1 MQKSLHFPDFSPCS
15 EGETTRK
22 TCQKRYNSYPKH
34 AHICVQ
40 AHSRTIIYFVSQVLD
55 LLDFG
60 KAMETLS
67 LAKGTRKSLNEMDEP
82 RKARKNTE
90 LNCPLRE
97 EGQESPNGTNA
108 DE

>member
-1 MQKSLHFPDFSPCS
+1 M
-15 EGETTRK
+15 G
-22 TCQKRYNSYPKH
+22 
-34 AHICVQ
+34 AHTQYLISCI
-40 AHSRTIIYFVSQVLD
+40 TVLN

-67 LAKGTRKSLNEMDEP
+67 LARGTRKSLNEMNEP

-90 LNCPLRE
+90 LNFPLWKV
-97 EGQESPNGTNA
+97 GLESPNLTNA

>member
-1 MQKSLHFPDFSPCS
+1 MHIYAY
-15 EGETTRK
+15 R
-22 TCQKRYNSYPKH
+22 RAH
-34 AHICVQ
+34 AN
-40 AHSRTIIYFVSQVLD
+40 IYFVSQVLD

-60 KAMETLS
+60 KTMQTLS
-67 LAKGTRKSLNEMDEP
+67 LARGTRKSLNEMDEP

-90 LNCPLRE
+90 LNCPQRE

>member
-1 MQKSLHFPDFSPCS
+1 M
-15 EGETTRK
+15 
-22 TCQKRYNSYPKH
+22 
-34 AHICVQ
+34 
-40 AHSRTIIYFVSQVLD
+40 LD

-67 LAKGTRKSLNEMDEP
+67 LARGTRKSLNEMDEP

-97 EGQESPNGTNA
+97 EGQESPNVTNE